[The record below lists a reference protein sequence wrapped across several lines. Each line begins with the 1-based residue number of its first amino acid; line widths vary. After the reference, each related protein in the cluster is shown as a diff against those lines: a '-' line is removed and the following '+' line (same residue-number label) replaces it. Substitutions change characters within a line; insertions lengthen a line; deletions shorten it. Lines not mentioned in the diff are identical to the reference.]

1 MRQTL
6 VSGLVAAA
14 ALVAVTA
21 SPAMACGG
29 WYATGCA
36 PCGSAYVV
44 AAPMPCGG
52 AGYYAQPGYYDF
64 GGVAEYERLP
74 DPSPQYF
81 YVDQGPVYSGPGMF
95 APARYYR
102 EATVSRGGYGYRH
115 HHRYHHRHVHGYR
128 HGYGPHHYAPRY
140 GHAPR
145 HGAYRAAPRGHGQHR

>member
-21 SPAMACGG
+21 SPANACGG

-36 PCGSAYVV
+36 PCGQAYV
-44 AAPMPCGG
+44 AAPCGG
-52 AGYYAQPGYYDF
+52 PGYGYRYGYYGY
-64 GGVAEYERLP
+64 GASEYERLP

-95 APARYYR
+95 APAPYYR
-102 EATVSRGGYGYRH
+102 EARVANWGYGYRH
-115 HHRYHHRHVHGYR
+115 HYRHHRYGHYGHHRFYGHR
-128 HGYGPHHYAPRY
+128 HGYGP
-140 GHAPR
+140 R
-145 HGAYRAAPRGHGQHR
+145 HGYYRAAPRGYGQPR